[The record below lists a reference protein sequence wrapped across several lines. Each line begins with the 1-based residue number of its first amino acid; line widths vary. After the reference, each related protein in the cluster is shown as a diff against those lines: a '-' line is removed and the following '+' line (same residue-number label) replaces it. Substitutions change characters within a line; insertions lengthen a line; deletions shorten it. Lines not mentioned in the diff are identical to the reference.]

1 MDFKLDAFPVDDTV
15 GGIRSTEKIK
25 IIICYILENTKG
37 ELTRSAVQ
45 SALYD
50 NGIANYFEIS
60 QAVDD
65 LIKVGAVEQTGAA
78 QDPVLTVTEKGVQ
91 IANDLEDEL
100 SVYIRNKAV
109 KAANL
114 TAVHERRMKEN
125 DVVITKINDKRYRLD
140 ITLHSGLDNDGT
152 DDELMNLS
160 VFVTD
165 QFQAQTMKQSFI
177 NNPVKLY
184 EKVIEGLTDDPVF
197 RE

>member
-25 IIICYILENTKG
+25 IIICYILVNTKDN
-37 ELTRSAVQ
+37 LTRSSVQ

-60 QAVDD
+60 QAIDD
-65 LIKVGAVEQTGAA
+65 LIKVGAVDQIGKP
-78 QDPVLTVTEKGVQ
+78 QDPVLNVSSKGVQ
-91 IANDLEDEL
+91 IAKDLEDEL
-100 SVYIRNKAV
+100 SVYIKNKAV
-109 KAANL
+109 RAANL
-114 TAVHERRMKEN
+114 TAIHEKRKREN
-125 DVVITKINDKRYRLD
+125 DISIIKINDKRYRLD
-140 ITLHSGLDNDGT
+140 ITVHSGLNADG
-152 DDELMNLS
+152 DEDELMKLS

-165 QFQAQTMKQSFI
+165 QLQAQTMKQSFI

-197 RE
+197 KE

>member
-152 DDELMNLS
+152 DDELMKLS